1 MSNDNRTRIIRPQQ
15 EGSLD
20 GKTRK
25 VSDDLEPETQEN
37 NHTRVISGYG
47 NAPAT
52 EKKDQVD
59 DMIFEL
65 AVGWLVVIK
74 GPGKGCSR
82 EIYYGMNSVGRGEDE
97 RIALDFGD
105 NTISREAHA
114 FVTFDEKQSKF
125 YLSHGG
131 KSNLVRLNDAPVLSA
146 EPLSYGDRIE
156 IGNTI
161 LMFVPLCGE
170 AFSWE
175 GLED

>member
-1 MSNDNRTRIIRPQQ
+1 MNNDNRTRIIRPHQ
-15 EGSLD
+15 GGAPD
-20 GKTRK
+20 AKTRK
-25 VSDDLEPETQEN
+25 ISDDLEPNTQEDS
-37 NHTRVISGYG
+37 HTRVISGFG
-47 NAPAT
+47 NAPDTAKQ
-52 EKKDQVD
+52 EQAEGMV
-59 DMIFEL
+59 FEL

-97 RIALDFGD
+97 RIPLDFGD

-146 EPLSYGDRIE
+146 EPLSYGDHIE
-156 IGNTI
+156 IGNTV

-175 GLED
+175 STED